1 MIGVVLNMTGV
12 VLIMTEYVITLT
24 VSPKYNWIGPQQDIW
39 FFGAYF
45 LLPSLAVK
53 WRLNTDTDTDKSPKG
68 ADWPN
73 GQSPSQCCNPWLP
86 GAVLQ
91 PLITWSSVAV
101 LEHFPQL
108 DWTHNRASHR
118 RWDSNTDADY
128 MVRFSPLKFTHWYK
142 LFICKFTFFPPYPN
156 SRKAN

>member
-1 MIGVVLNMTGV
+1 MTGVVIIMTGVVLILTGV

-24 VSPKYNWIGPQQDIW
+24 VSPKYNWIGPQKDIW
-39 FFGAYF
+39 FFGACF

-53 WRLNTDTDTDKSPKG
+53 WRLNTDTDTDKSPEG

-73 GQSPSQCCNPWLP
+73 GHSPHSVATPDY
-86 GAVLQ
+86 
-91 PLITWSSVAV
+91 WSSVAV

-118 RWDSNTDADY
+118 SWDSNTVADY
-128 MVRFSPLKFTHWYK
+128 MVRFSSLKFTHRYK
-142 LFICKFTFFPPYPN
+142 LFICKFTFFPQYPN